1 MQKMIY
7 EPLFELEK
15 TGINIAYHTKK
26 GRYSPTH
33 WHSAIELIYVLN
45 GTATISIEGKDHKLV
60 AGEFIVVDSNRIHEA
75 QCTRVSM
82 MVVIHYSRASMQNY
96 MTKIDEYRIYCSR
109 QTLKKEKLDKYLE
122 ICSLLKRLPPL
133 YVTRPPGYRL
143 QSQAVAMEVLFELVN
158 HFSVSTD
165 PAGLV
170 NDDTVLERLAEITA
184 YIEAHH
190 REKIVLE
197 DIASRFYLS
206 REYFSRFF
214 RQKMGVTF
222 SRYVNQVRLMHI
234 YHDLCSTGEGV
245 MELAE
250 KHGFA
255 NYKLFNRMFWEIYG
269 CKPSDVRKK

>member
-1 MQKMIY
+1 MIY

-15 TGINIAYHTKK
+15 TGIHIAYHTKK
-26 GRYSPTH
+26 GRYSPPH

-45 GTATISIEGKDHKLV
+45 GTATITIEGKDHSLV
-60 AGEFIVVDSNRIHEA
+60 AGEFLVVDSNQIHEA
-75 QCTRVSM
+75 QCARVSM
-82 MVVIHYSRASMQNY
+82 MVVIHYSRAIMKNY
-96 MTKIDEYRIYCSR
+96 MSKIDEYRIHCSR

-122 ICSLLKRLPPL
+122 ICGLLKRLPPL

-158 HFSVSTD
+158 HFSAAED
-165 PAGLV
+165 FAGAV
-170 NDDTVLERLAEITA
+170 NDETVLERLAEMTA
-184 YIEAHH
+184 YIEEHH
-190 REKIVLE
+190 AEKISLE
-197 DIASRFYLS
+197 ESASHFYLS

-214 RQKMGVTF
+214 RQNMGVTF
-222 SRYVNQVRLMHI
+222 SRYVNQIRLMHI

-245 MELAE
+245 MELSE

-255 NYKLFNRMFWEIYG
+255 NYKLFNRMFREIYG

>member
-1 MQKMIY
+1 MIY

-82 MVVIHYSRASMQNY
+82 MVVIHYSRGSMQNY

-109 QTLKKEKLDKYLE
+109 QILKKEKLDKYLE

-214 RQKMGVTF
+214 RQNMGVTF
-222 SRYVNQVRLMHI
+222 SRYANQVRLMHI

>member
-1 MQKMIY
+1 MIY

-109 QTLKKEKLDKYLE
+109 QTLKKEKLNKYLE

-165 PAGLV
+165 PAGEDRAGRYCIPFLSEQGV
-170 NDDTVLERLAEITA
+170 FQPVFQAEYGSDVFSLCKSSEVDA
-184 YIEAHH
+184 
-190 REKIVLE
+190 
-197 DIASRFYLS
+197 YLS
-206 REYFSRFF
+206 
-214 RQKMGVTF
+214 
-222 SRYVNQVRLMHI
+222 
-234 YHDLCSTGEGV
+234 
-245 MELAE
+245 
-250 KHGFA
+250 
-255 NYKLFNRMFWEIYG
+255 
-269 CKPSDVRKK
+269 

>member
-15 TGINIAYHTKK
+15 TGIHIAYHTKK
-26 GRYSPTH
+26 GRYSPPH

-45 GTATISIEGKDHKLV
+45 GTATITIE
-60 AGEFIVVDSNRIHEA
+60 
-75 QCTRVSM
+75 VSM
-82 MVVIHYSRASMQNY
+82 MVVIHYSRAIMKNY
-96 MTKIDEYRIYCSR
+96 MSKIDEYRIHCSR

-122 ICSLLKRLPPL
+122 ICGLLKRLPPL

-158 HFSVSTD
+158 HFSAAED
-165 PAGLV
+165 FAGAV
-170 NDDTVLERLAEITA
+170 NDETVLERLAEMTA
-184 YIEAHH
+184 YIEEHH
-190 REKIVLE
+190 AEKISLE
-197 DIASRFYLS
+197 EIASHFYLS

-214 RQKMGVTF
+214 RQNMGVTF
-222 SRYVNQVRLMHI
+222 SRYVNQIRLMHI

-245 MELAE
+245 MELSE

-255 NYKLFNRMFWEIYG
+255 NYKLFNRMFREIYG

>member
-1 MQKMIY
+1 
-7 EPLFELEK
+7 
-15 TGINIAYHTKK
+15 
-26 GRYSPTH
+26 
-33 WHSAIELIYVLN
+33 
-45 GTATISIEGKDHKLV
+45 
-60 AGEFIVVDSNRIHEA
+60 
-75 QCTRVSM
+75 
-82 MVVIHYSRASMQNY
+82 
-96 MTKIDEYRIYCSR
+96 
-109 QTLKKEKLDKYLE
+109 
-122 ICSLLKRLPPL
+122 
-133 YVTRPPGYRL
+133 
-143 QSQAVAMEVLFELVN
+143 MEVLFELVN

-214 RQKMGVTF
+214 RQNMGVTF